1 MRAAVHHVGL
11 GGGRSPFVAVMP
23 IDRAQTPDV
32 GPAGQGRWLRAPNA
46 WLFETDVEPHARRAV
61 HSPGIAH
68 ICVQARDGTVARPAL
83 EAAGVGFLSPPVALG
98 TGFLYAYGFDADGR
112 LIEMENAPFLAE
124 TPSGWIGHV
133 ALVTDD
139 INRLAGFYG
148 GLLDAEPERGAFRNN
163 PLMKG
168 VKVDSNLG
176 RGNHAA
182 LMATPTLLFATGATD
197 DSRPHL
203 FAIDK
208 KTGRRV
214 GAVQTPA
221 MGQYGLMTYLHQ
233 SKQYVILPVDG
244 GYTGR

>member
-1 MRAAVHHVGL
+1 M
-11 GGGRSPFVAVMP
+11 
-23 IDRAQTPDV
+23 
-32 GPAGQGRWLRAPNA
+32 
-46 WLFETDVEPHARRAV
+46 ARE
-61 HSPGIAH
+61 
-68 ICVQARDGTVARPAL
+68 QK
-83 EAAGVGFLSPPVALG
+83 E
-98 TGFLYAYGFDADGR
+98 
-112 LIEMENAPFLAE
+112 
-124 TPSGWIGHV
+124 
-133 ALVTDD
+133 
-139 INRLAGFYG
+139 
-148 GLLDAEPERGAFRNN
+148 AFRNN

-182 LMATPTLLFATGATD
+182 LMATPTL
-197 DSRPHL
+197 L

>member
-1 MRAAVHHVGL
+1 M
-11 GGGRSPFVAVMP
+11 
-23 IDRAQTPDV
+23 
-32 GPAGQGRWLRAPNA
+32 
-46 WLFETDVEPHARRAV
+46 ARE
-61 HSPGIAH
+61 
-68 ICVQARDGTVARPAL
+68 QK
-83 EAAGVGFLSPPVALG
+83 E
-98 TGFLYAYGFDADGR
+98 
-112 LIEMENAPFLAE
+112 
-124 TPSGWIGHV
+124 
-133 ALVTDD
+133 
-139 INRLAGFYG
+139 
-148 GLLDAEPERGAFRNN
+148 AFRNN

-208 KTGRRV
+208 KIGRCV

-233 SKQYVILPVDG
+233 
-244 GYTGR
+244 RR

>member
-1 MRAAVHHVGL
+1 M
-11 GGGRSPFVAVMP
+11 
-23 IDRAQTPDV
+23 
-32 GPAGQGRWLRAPNA
+32 
-46 WLFETDVEPHARRAV
+46 ARE
-61 HSPGIAH
+61 
-68 ICVQARDGTVARPAL
+68 QK
-83 EAAGVGFLSPPVALG
+83 E
-98 TGFLYAYGFDADGR
+98 
-112 LIEMENAPFLAE
+112 
-124 TPSGWIGHV
+124 
-133 ALVTDD
+133 
-139 INRLAGFYG
+139 
-148 GLLDAEPERGAFRNN
+148 AFRNN